1 MSAISLQAGSAV
13 AGLPSA
19 DIEVGVHHTVRF
31 LGLTF
36 NVDTI
41 WSSLAAG
48 VIVLA
53 LGLYVASRATSGVP
67 SKVQLVWEM
76 VVDWISQLVKDN
88 IGRPDRT
95 VIQLAIMLFTLILL
109 SNWLELIPSKHYLP
123 APTGD
128 LNLTLALALIVIFGV
143 HVRSIRAK
151 GFGGYVK
158 HYFEPF
164 PVLFPLNLIE
174 EIVKPFTL
182 ALRLFGN
189 IFAGGLMLSII
200 GLIPVPVNW
209 PLQIVWKLFDMAI
222 GGIQAFIFALLT
234 VLYFAT
240 ASESHADEDTAHLET
255 EEAREGSHGDSG
267 DAGSAGPGRATVTL
281 PSKQPEAVSTS

>member
-1 MSAISLQAGSAV
+1 M
-13 AGLPSA
+13 
-19 DIEVGVHHTVRF
+19 HHTAQL

-41 WSSLAAG
+41 WSTLIAG
-48 VIVLA
+48 VIVLG
-53 LGLYVASRATSGVP
+53 LGLYRRQQGDLGCAGQAAAGLGDASSTGSASWCRTTSA
-67 SKVQLVWEM
+67 S
-76 VVDWISQLVKDN
+76 
-88 IGRPDRT
+88 PDRN

-109 SNWLELIPSKHYLP
+109 SNWLELIPSQHYLP
-123 APTGD
+123 APDRGPQPH
-128 LNLTLALALIVIFGV
+128 AGA
-143 HVRSIRAK
+143 RADRHLRRARAQHP
-151 GFGGYVK
+151 GQGLRRATSSTTSSRI
-158 HYFEPF
+158 

-234 VLYFAT
+234 VLYYAE
-240 ASESHADEDTAHLET
+240 ASESHADEDDAHARDA
-255 EEAREGSHGDSG
+255 EARDAATAIG
-267 DAGSAGPGRATVTL
+267 DAGSAGAGRATVRL
-281 PSKQPEAVSTS
+281 PEQQPRPLEPH